1 MCRNSYIPDSAQNK
15 LNEGVRT
22 RARIPRCCRC
32 RCCNLRLIY
41 RPRLQVVVSTGPGA
55 RDRDG
60 RGPPTCGVVCC
71 SRDAALCTRS
81 RLSNIVVGAVPVR
94 LVDLISIDRQA
105 AAHGCESGRQGS
117 HPKLFYISFARRS
130 AFTHALSRCC
140 CLSTAACRSR
150 STTKSCSC
158 SGASQVTQQAYG
170 ADASA
175 CEPDAFGCRDDEILG
190 VLKSE

>member
-32 RCCNLRLIY
+32 RCCNLRSPY

-60 RGPPTCGVVCC
+60 RGRPTCGVVCC

-117 HPKLFYISFARRS
+117 HTGLHFARRS

-158 SGASQVTQQAYG
+158 SGASQV
-170 ADASA
+170 SSS
-175 CEPDAFGCRDDEILG
+175 PDAVGIVRRREC
-190 VLKSE
+190 VCA